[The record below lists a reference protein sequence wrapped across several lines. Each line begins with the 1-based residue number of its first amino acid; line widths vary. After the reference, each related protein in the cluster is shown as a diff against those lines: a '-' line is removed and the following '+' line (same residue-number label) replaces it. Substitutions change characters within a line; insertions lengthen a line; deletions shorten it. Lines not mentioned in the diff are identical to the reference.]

1 MVVNNV
7 LNKLFSSPTS
17 ISILRELSL
26 RNYGITGRELA
37 RAINITPQAVHN
49 SLNVLENLKIVKREY
64 AGRSHYFTLNRKH
77 FLSKNIIE
85 HIFEN
90 EREYLKS
97 IYEKIK
103 KTIGKDSESI
113 LLYGSVVR
121 KEETLDSDFD
131 ICIVYKANKEVI
143 EEKVNILRTNLY
155 DEYGITL
162 APYYV
167 TQKDFIKMSKNNI
180 APISNVIE
188 EGKVISG
195 LTINK
200 LMHG

>member
-7 LNKLFSSPTS
+7 LNKLFSAPSS

-26 RNYGITGRELA
+26 RNTGITGRELA
-37 RAINITPQAVHN
+37 RTINITPQAVHN
-49 SLNVLENLKIVKREY
+49 SLNILDALKIVKREY

-85 HIFEN
+85 HIFDN
-90 EREYLKS
+90 EREYSKS
-97 IYEKIK
+97 IYGKIK
-103 KTIGKDSESI
+103 KSIGKDSESI
-113 LLYGSVVR
+113 ILYGSVAR
-121 KEETLDSDFD
+121 KEETLESDYD
-131 ICIVYKANKEVI
+131 ICIVYRNNKKIV

-162 APYYV
+162 APYYIS
-167 TQKDFIKMSKNNI
+167 QNDFVKMSKKSKSPINNI
-180 APISNVIE
+180 IK

-195 LTINK
+195 TTINR
-200 LMHG
+200 LMYG

>member
-7 LNKLFSSPTS
+7 LNKLFSAPSS

-26 RNYGITGRELA
+26 RNTGITGRELS

-49 SLNVLENLKIVKREY
+49 SLNVLEALKIVKREY
-64 AGRSHYFTLNRKH
+64 TGRSHYFTLNREH

-90 EREYLKS
+90 EREYLKN
-97 IYEKIK
+97 IYSKIK
-103 KTIGKDSESI
+103 KSIGKDSESVI
-113 LLYGSVVR
+113 LYGSVAR
-121 KEETLDSDFD
+121 KEETLESDFD
-131 ICIVYKANKEVI
+131 ICIVYRNSKKMI
-143 EEKVNILRTNLY
+143 EGKVNTLRTNLY

-167 TQKDFIKMSKNNI
+167 SQNDFVKMSKKNKTPINNI
-180 APISNVIE
+180 IK

-195 LTINK
+195 MTINR
-200 LMHG
+200 LIHG